1 MKVSAL
7 REGTAMASPPPQ
19 ELEEELVS
27 AGSEPG
33 DTRAKPPVKPK
44 PRALPSKPALPA
56 KPSLL
61 VPVGPRPP
69 RGPLAE
75 LPSARKMNMLAGPQP
90 YGGSKR
96 PLPFATRPTSEA
108 SAGGEVTRETGKEE
122 AGKEEMPPLTPP
134 ARCAAPG
141 GVRKAPAPFR
151 PASER
156 FAATTVE
163 EILAKMEQPR
173 KEVPASPDRLWGSRL
188 TFNHD
193 GSSRYGPR
201 TYGVA
206 SGPRDEDGGPLSRG
220 WSQEG
225 PTKSPTQCPEEHSKT
240 PKERSPASDRA
251 FNGHLA
257 QPASSEPPT
266 DVAKLWALS
275 SPGPASENGGSAS
288 PGLATEVSDPA
299 PGSPHLLS
307 PHESSPRHSQ
317 LPETQSPAAAGA
329 SPCLPETPASPTAAL
344 PDEGSRHPPSPGLP
358 AAGVPEAARTKSPLL
373 EKVSGCHSSEQP
385 PATSPQPLR
394 AEGGLLDLA
403 RTLPS
408 EEEVAKSVADLPHVG
423 LAQRRFSE
431 GVLQPPGQEQEKL
444 GGSLAALPQTQGSQ
458 SALDRPFGNGTESN
472 WSLSQSFEWTF
483 PTRPSGLGVWRLDSP
498 PPSPITEAAEAA
510 EAAEAGDWAASSREE
525 GVSQQGQ
532 GAWSAPEEPGRP
544 GSWVQA
550 GDSGTSPTQ
559 EDDGESQ
566 PQSPALPLEPLP
578 TTGGPPGPALLQA
591 EERDED
597 REPLAAQESPLP
609 LATRETALP
618 VLEPVLGQQQPAS
631 PDQPC
636 VLFADTPDPE
646 QALPAEEEAVTLVR
660 AETTQPRAEAQDS
673 CGASPEPAG
682 PESSSHWLDDLLA
695 SPPPSAGS
703 ARRGA
708 GSELQD
714 MQTPSAC
721 SEGLLGWAQKDLQSE
736 FGIAADPHP
745 SGFSPSSWSQD
756 TSQDYGLGGVSP
768 RGDPGLGERD
778 WTSKCGQ
785 GAGEGSA
792 REWASRCGIGQEEIE
807 ISAQDGSGG
816 LTAQDQVIGKL
827 TQLGTQRGRE
837 ADVQDW
843 EFRMRDS
850 QGTYSS
856 RDVELQDQQFGKK
869 DSLGTYSSRDAELQ
883 DQQFRKRDSL
893 GTYSSRDV
901 ELQDQEF
908 EKRDSLGTYSSRD
921 AELQDQEF
929 GKRNSLGTYS
939 SRDAELQDQQFRK
952 RDSLG
957 TYSSRDAE
965 LQDQEFG
972 KRDSLGTY
980 SSRDAE
986 LQDQEFGKRN
996 SLGTYSSQ
1004 DMSLRD
1010 WEFGKRDS
1018 LATYSSQDADE
1029 HNQEL
1034 GKKDHLGRYS
1044 SQDADKQDQEFG
1056 KRDPSLSTYGSRD
1069 AEQLDRDFGRSAWM
1083 RDYSSSGSPTAL
1095 GPQDRGFGMRA
1106 LSAGFSLEEAQQQD
1120 EEFEKKIPSGGDSPG
1135 KASGDAG
1142 QSEERESGDLFSP
1155 STPQS
1160 QDGALGQRDR
1170 NSWQGSGASQEV
1182 GGLQGR
1188 QQAGGQ
1194 SPGDADQED
1203 REVGQRGWASDFSL
1217 GVVHQPEV
1225 AFSPGQRDWSG
1236 DFCLEDTERS
1246 HQFGII
1252 GNDRVSGA
1260 GLSSSS
1266 KMDHFVSPE
1275 KTSAGPVD
1283 WTDQLGLRNLEV
1295 SSCVRS
1301 GGSSEA
1307 REDAMGRMGWS
1318 DNLGLRDV
1326 DLASCLETGGSEE
1339 PRGIGV
1345 GEKEWTSDVGVRG
1358 RDLAGAGEVEGH
1370 SQARESGVGQTD
1382 WSGVEAGEFLKSRER
1397 GVGQADWTPGLGLRN
1412 TAPGAGCSPRE
1423 LRAGQA
1429 DWGSNLGLRNL
1440 EMPCDLE
1447 SRGSWEPRGCGVGQM
1462 DWTQDL
1468 ALRDVELSR
1477 ALSEAREHGVGEVSQ
1492 CPELGLRD
1500 NGVLSPGL
1508 EARDPSEARELG
1520 VGETSGPET
1529 QGKDNS
1535 LPSLE
1540 TRPEDLRM
1548 ETGEASRFGASSGGC
1563 PARSPPSGS
1572 QGLLEEMLA
1581 ASSSKAEARRE
1592 SAASGHRDLL
1602 EKEGATAGA
1611 DLGEPLEPSRDPVPS
1626 WRPQPDGE
1634 ASRTDEVDG
1643 TWGPAG
1649 AGQGKQGP
1657 TRPPQDPP
1665 PRSPSQDF
1673 SFIED
1678 TEILD
1683 SAMYRSRANLGRKRG
1698 HRAPAIR
1705 PGGTLGLSEAADS
1718 DARLFQDSTEP
1729 RTSRVPSSDEE
1740 VVEEPQNRR
1749 TRMSLGT
1756 KGLKV
1761 NLFPGLSPSA
1771 LKAKLRSRN
1780 RSAEEGEPVE
1790 SRSGQ
1795 KESAVQRSK
1804 SCKVPGLGK
1813 PLVLPPKPEKSSGS
1827 EGSSPNWLQAL
1838 KLKKKKV

>member
-7 REGTAMASPPPQ
+7 REGTVMASPPPQ
-19 ELEEELVS
+19 EMEEELVS

-33 DTRAKPPVKPK
+33 DPRAKPPVKPK
-44 PRALPSKPALPA
+44 PRALPTKPALPA

-151 PASER
+151 PATER

-193 GSSRYGPR
+193 GSSRYGSR

-206 SGPRDEDGGPLSRG
+206 TGPRDEDGGPLSRG

-225 PTKSPTQCPEEHSKT
+225 PAKSPTACPEEHSKT
-240 PKERSPASDRA
+240 PEERSTASDRA
-251 FNGHLA
+251 FNGDLA
-257 QPASSEPPT
+257 QPASPKPLT
-266 DVAKLWALS
+266 DVARPWVPS

-288 PGLATEVSDPA
+288 PGLATEVAGPT
-299 PGSPHLLS
+299 PGSPCLHS
-307 PHESSPRHSQ
+307 PDESSPRHSQ
-317 LPETQSPAAAGA
+317 LPEAPSPTASGA

-344 PDEGSRHPPSPGLP
+344 PSEGSCHPPSPGLP
-358 AAGVPEAARTKSPLL
+358 AAEAPEAPRPKSPLL
-373 EKVSGCHSSEQP
+373 EKVLGCHSSQQP
-385 PATSPQPLR
+385 PAASPQPLM
-394 AEGGLLDLA
+394 AEGGLLDVA

-408 EEEVAKSVADLPHVG
+408 GEEVAKGDADLPAIG

-431 GVLQPPGQEQEKL
+431 GVLRSPSQDQEKL

-458 SALDRPFGNGTESN
+458 SALDRPFGSGTESN

-483 PTRPSGLGVWRLDSP
+483 PTRPSGLGVLRLDSP
-498 PPSPITEAAEAA
+498 PPSPITEATEAA
-510 EAAEAGDWAASSREE
+510 EAAEAGDWAVSRREE
-525 GVSQQGQ
+525 GVSQPGQ
-532 GAWSAPEEPGRP
+532 GAQSAPEGPARP
-544 GSWVQA
+544 GSWVQVDDP
-550 GDSGTSPTQ
+550 GISLTQ
-559 EDDGESQ
+559 EGDGESQ
-566 PQSPALPLEPLP
+566 PQSPAVPLEPLP
-578 TTGGPPGPALLQA
+578 TRGPPGPALLQA
-591 EERDED
+591 EERCED
-597 REPLAAQESPLP
+597 REPLAGEESQLP
-609 LATRETALP
+609 PATRETALP

-646 QALPAEEEAVTLVR
+646 QALPAQEEAVTLAQ
-660 AETTQPRAEAQDS
+660 AETTQPRTEAQDP
-673 CGASPEPAG
+673 CRASPEPAG
-682 PESSSHWLDDLLA
+682 PESSSCWLDDLLA

-708 GSELQD
+708 GSELKD

-736 FGIAADPHP
+736 FGIAADSHP
-745 SGFSPSSWSQD
+745 SSFSPSSWSQD
-756 TSQDYGLGGVSP
+756 TSEDYGLGGVSS
-768 RGDPGLGERD
+768 RGDSGLGERD

-785 GAGEGSA
+785 GAGEESA

-807 ISAQDGSGG
+807 VSSQDGSGV
-816 LTAQDQVIGKL
+816 LAAQDQVIGKP
-827 TQLGTQRGRE
+827 TQLGTQQSQG

-843 EFRMRDS
+843 EFRTRDS
-850 QGTYSS
+850 Q
-856 RDVELQDQQFGKK
+856 V
-869 DSLGTYSSRDAELQ
+869 TYSSRDAELQ
-883 DQQFRKRDSL
+883 DQEFGKRDSLHTYSNRDVELQDQEFEKRNSLGTYSSQDEELHYQEFGKRDSL

-908 EKRDSLGTYSSRD
+908 GKRDSLGIYSSRD
-921 AELQDQEF
+921 AKLQDQEF
-929 GKRNSLGTYS
+929 GKRDLLGTYS
-939 SRDAELQDQQFRK
+939 SRDTSL
-952 RDSLG
+952 RDW
-957 TYSSRDAE
+957 
-965 LQDQEFG
+965 EFG

-980 SSRDAE
+980 SS
-986 LQDQEFGKRN
+986 G
-996 SLGTYSSQ
+996 
-1004 DMSLRD
+1004 
-1010 WEFGKRDS
+1010 
-1018 LATYSSQDADE
+1018 DADE
-1029 HNQEL
+1029 QSQEL
-1034 GKKDHLGRYS
+1034 GKKNHIGRYC
-1044 SQDADKQDQEFG
+1044 SQDAEEQDQEFG
-1056 KRDPSLSTYGSRD
+1056 KRDLSLSTYSSRD
-1069 AEQLDRDFGRSAWM
+1069 AEQLDQDFGRSAWM
-1083 RDYSSSGSPTAL
+1083 RDYSSSGSSTAL
-1095 GPQDRGFGMRA
+1095 SPQDRGFGMRA
-1106 LSAGFSLEEAQQQD
+1106 LSAGFSPEEAQQQD
-1120 EEFEKKIPSGGDSPG
+1120 EEFEKKIPSGGDSLG
-1135 KASGDAG
+1135 EASEAA
-1142 QSEERESGDLFSP
+1142 SRPEESESGGLFSP

-1160 QDGALGQRDR
+1160 QDGALGQRDQS
-1170 NSWQGSGASQEV
+1170 SWQGSSASQEV

-1188 QQAGGQ
+1188 QQVGGQ
-1194 SPGDADQED
+1194 SPSDADRED

-1217 GVVHQPEV
+1217 GVVRQPEV
-1225 AFSPGQRDWSG
+1225 AFSPGHRDWSG
-1236 DFCLEDTERS
+1236 EFCIEDTERS
-1246 HQFGII
+1246 RQFGII

-1260 GLSSSS
+1260 DLSSPG
-1266 KMDHFVSPE
+1266 KMGGGHFVSPQ
-1275 KTSAGPVD
+1275 KTAARPVD

-1295 SSCVRS
+1295 SSCVGSR
-1301 GGSSEA
+1301 GSSEA
-1307 REDAMGRMGWS
+1307 REDAVGQMGWS

-1326 DLASCLETGGSEE
+1326 DLASRLETGGSEE

-1345 GEKEWTSDVGVRG
+1345 GEKDWTSDVGVRG
-1358 RDLAGAGEVEGH
+1358 RDLAGAEEVEGP

-1397 GVGQADWTPGLGLRN
+1397 GVGQADWTPDLGLRN
-1412 TAPGAGCSPRE
+1412 MAAGAGCSPRE
-1423 LRAGQA
+1423 LGAGQV

-1440 EMPCDLE
+1440 EVPCDLE
-1447 SRGSWEPRGCGVGQM
+1447 TGGSREPRGCGVGQV

-1468 ALRDVELSR
+1468 GLQDVELSV
-1477 ALSEAREHGVGEVSQ
+1477 APSEARDHGVGEVSQ
-1492 CPELGLRD
+1492 CPELGLRNND
-1500 NGVLSPGL
+1500 VLSPGL

-1529 QGKDNS
+1529 QGENSS

-1540 TRPEDLRM
+1540 TRPDDLGM
-1548 ETGEASRFGASSGGC
+1548 ETGEASGFGSSPGGC
-1563 PARSPPSGS
+1563 PACSPPSGS

-1581 ASSSKAEARRE
+1581 ASSSKAAARRE
-1592 SAASGHRDLL
+1592 SAASGLRDLS
-1602 EKEGATAGA
+1602 EEEGATAGA
-1611 DLGEPLEPSRDPVPS
+1611 EPGEALEPGRDPVPS

-1643 TWGPAG
+1643 TCGPAG
-1649 AGQGKQGP
+1649 AGLGEQGP
-1657 TRPPQDPP
+1657 TRPPRRPP
-1665 PRSPSQDF
+1665 QGPLPGSPSQDF

-1771 LKAKLRSRN
+1771 LKAKLRARN

-1790 SRSGQ
+1790 SKSSQ

-1813 PLVLPPKPEKSSGS
+1813 PLALPPKPEKSSGS